1 MAAPADPNHM
11 QINAA
16 GTPNVLFLGI
26 QDIGADPAQIG
37 RFGRGADEDG
47 PTFIGACFLPVAGVG
62 GQFRLQFVLLDQ
74 AAGGYVGGSKL
85 AAQQAEQLLN
95 HEKRVALRMQRA
107 GLGIGAGQAD
117 IFIQIEAAD
126 FGGIQ
131 PPGIA
136 GLGQVL
142 VSAGGGAAG
151 GQAQYRGAA
160 GGQRSRQT
168 LFNKLGRHLA
178 QVVVIAGN
186 EDGVHHRQF
195 NICGLI
201 ARKGALW
208 AAGMQSVF
216 LGKGVLASPPRAEYK
231 NWIVLFRQPERRGG
245 RVAKAMEQLLALQAC
260 DQEIRRLRKEE
271 ADIPLRKQQIEA
283 RLNAHQEGLAQA
295 ERALLEARTRIKQL
309 EAETEAGHQQIQKFR
324 DQQLQIKTNDGYK
337 ALEKEIATTQ
347 QKIRGLEDQTLT
359 TMEAMEEAQGVVQ
372 TRREALAKEQER
384 VAQEIQALEAR
395 RGAIADDLQRA
406 EAERIT
412 KAADIAPDW
421 LARYERIFAKQ
432 HDAAIALVERGT
444 CGGCHMKLSPAQILD
459 ARKPDTLTLC
469 VHCSRLLY
477 LAP

>member
-1 MAAPADPNHM
+1 M
-11 QINAA
+11 
-16 GTPNVLFLGI
+16 
-26 QDIGADPAQIG
+26 
-37 RFGRGADEDG
+37 
-47 PTFIGACFLPVAGVG
+47 
-62 GQFRLQFVLLDQ
+62 
-74 AAGGYVGGSKL
+74 
-85 AAQQAEQLLN
+85 
-95 HEKRVALRMQRA
+95 
-107 GLGIGAGQAD
+107 
-117 IFIQIEAAD
+117 
-126 FGGIQ
+126 
-131 PPGIA
+131 
-136 GLGQVL
+136 
-142 VSAGGGAAG
+142 
-151 GQAQYRGAA
+151 
-160 GGQRSRQT
+160 
-168 LFNKLGRHLA
+168 
-178 QVVVIAGN
+178 
-186 EDGVHHRQF
+186 
-195 NICGLI
+195 
-201 ARKGALW
+201 
-208 AAGMQSVF
+208 
-216 LGKGVLASPPRAEYK
+216 
-231 NWIVLFRQPERRGG
+231 
-245 RVAKAMEQLLALQAC
+245 AKAMEQLLALQAC